1 MDINRATELLLA
13 LADGIDPITGNRL
26 PDESVYNNP
35 EIIRAIHCLLRQ
47 LQARTDSAAAVNAGR
62 SWHADEERQLREEYD
77 AGLSVDEIARRH
89 GRSPGAIEA
98 RLSELGRR
106 DQIQFSMH
114 CYQNLGFPPR
124 RTLSRPARFFCR
136 RHILFGM
143 YAFQYWGLVFHVQN
157 DIIMATKGAGFPGKV
172 QKGSEDL

>member
-47 LQARTDSAAAVNAGR
+47 LQARSDNAAAVNAGR
-62 SWHADEERQLREEYD
+62 SWHADEERQLLEEYD

-89 GRSPGAIEA
+89 GAAIRVRS
-98 RLSELGRR
+98 
-106 DQIQFSMH
+106 
-114 CYQNLGFPPR
+114 
-124 RTLSRPARFFCR
+124 
-136 RHILFGM
+136 
-143 YAFQYWGLVFHVQN
+143 V
-157 DIIMATKGAGFPGKV
+157 PGKGTAV
-172 QKGSEDL
+172 FLHMPAQPLQSGKGGQSKGGTGE

>member
-47 LQARTDSAAAVNAGR
+47 LQARSDNAAAVNAGR
-62 SWHADEERQLREEYD
+62 SWHADEERQLL
-77 AGLSVDEIARRH
+77 A
-89 GRSPGAIEA
+89 
-98 RLSELGRR
+98 
-106 DQIQFSMH
+106 
-114 CYQNLGFPPR
+114 
-124 RTLSRPARFFCR
+124 
-136 RHILFGM
+136 
-143 YAFQYWGLVFHVQN
+143 FHVQN
-157 DIIMATKGAGFPGKV
+157 DIIIATKEAGFPGKV

>member
-47 LQARTDSAAAVNAGR
+47 LLA
-62 SWHADEERQLREEYD
+62 EYD

-114 CYQNLGFPPR
+114 
-124 RTLSRPARFFCR
+124 
-136 RHILFGM
+136 
-143 YAFQYWGLVFHVQN
+143 
-157 DIIMATKGAGFPGKV
+157 
-172 QKGSEDL
+172 

>member
-13 LADGIDPITGNRL
+13 LADGIDPITGNHL
-26 PDESVYNNP
+26 PEESVYNNP

-47 LQARTDSAAAVNAGR
+47 LQARSDNAAAVNAGR
-62 SWHADEERQLREEYD
+62 SWHADEERQLLEEYD

-114 CYQNLGFPPR
+114 
-124 RTLSRPARFFCR
+124 
-136 RHILFGM
+136 
-143 YAFQYWGLVFHVQN
+143 
-157 DIIMATKGAGFPGKV
+157 
-172 QKGSEDL
+172 